1 MTSRSRAGGKPPKNA
16 RITIA
21 TLVSAGTVLG
31 FALAV
36 ACGGAGRRVV
46 RPSVTLA
53 STPATAEEIAEIRE
67 AWGDIETRGQEG
79 LRLRIER
86 FLKRNADDGAA
97 PLARVY
103 LTLVLMNE
111 DQWAKAYEHLA
122 LLSNLP
128 EGATRNFALVARARY
143 LRHEGHPADAFELL
157 RPLAGKMVDRHALEL
172 FQEELSLAA
181 AEAHRDFEAIAY
193 MDSWLRF
200 ADENDREIARKKI
213 PVALARM
220 PPTVLEASLRAMRT
234 SGGNG
239 YTMEM
244 QRLVA
249 TQLASYAVERGDA
262 RLAQWLVDPDA
273 GAAVLAGDAGL
284 LVSELAVRHHE
295 VESVNA
301 RTIGLILPTGSSE
314 MRDVAADV
322 ARGVAWA
329 LELPRKSVAN
339 GDSTRLIT
347 RDDGGRGDQV
357 ESVLDDVAGD
367 GAAIIIAGFDP
378 SSADRAVRWS
388 ESHGVP
394 VVVLSVPRQ
403 RRAMTSAFVLGEPN
417 ETVISALA
425 DALSARRETKVGL
438 VTDNANLIDVARV
451 FEQHPKLIPF
461 QPVPCE
467 LEGRRVGDA
476 RFPVAAWEKAGY
488 RTWLISGPEPCARD
502 ALREIAQVRGGVVA
516 LTLDATGP
524 IDDSVAIKVI
534 SASAGLIPV
543 LAPEKKDAAGK
554 KDAPPST
561 LDPDIQRFM
570 ASFGSTPTWRSALGR
585 DAGILARRA
594 VVSLPLDTTLDPRE
608 IARRRNVVRAE
619 FSKAHERLWTT
630 EASGVDAAHILPR
643 TVRVVDIPTR

>member
-1 MTSRSRAGGKPPKNA
+1 
-16 RITIA
+16 
-21 TLVSAGTVLG
+21 VL
-31 FALAV
+31 
-36 ACGGAGRRVV
+36 RN
-46 RPSVTLA
+46 
-53 STPATAEEIAEIRE
+53 
-67 AWGDIETRGQEG
+67 EG
-79 LRLRIER
+79 S
-86 FLKRNADDGAA
+86 
-97 PLARVY
+97 
-103 LTLVLMNE
+103 
-111 DQWAKAYEHLA
+111 WAKADEQLA
-122 LLSNLP
+122 LLTNLP
-128 EGATRNFALVARARY
+128 EGATHNFALVARARS
-143 LRHEGHPADAFELL
+143 LRHAGRPVEAFELL

-200 ADENDREIARKKI
+200 ADEDDREVARKKI
-213 PVALARM
+213 PEALARM
-220 PPTVLEASLRAMRT
+220 PATVLEASLRAMRT
-234 SGGNG
+234 GAGNG
-239 YTMEM
+239 YTIEM

-249 TQLASYAVERGDA
+249 TRLAAYAVEAGDA

-273 GAAVLAGDAGL
+273 GTAVLAGDAGL
-284 LVSELAVRHHE
+284 LISELAIRHHD

-367 GAAIIIAGFDP
+367 GAAVIIAGFDP

-388 ESHGVP
+388 EAHGVP

-403 RRAMTSAFVLGEPN
+403 RRAMSSAFVVGEPN
-417 ETVISALA
+417 DKVITVLA
-425 DALSARRETKVGL
+425 EALSTRRETKVAI
-438 VTDNANLIDVARV
+438 VTDNANLIDVAHV
-451 FEQHPKLIPF
+451 FEQHPKLVPF
-461 QPVPCE
+461 QPVACE
-467 LEGRRVGDA
+467 LEGRRVGDT
-476 RFPVAAWEKAGY
+476 RFPLAAWEKAGY

-502 ALREIAQVRGGVVA
+502 ALRELAQMRGGLVA

-524 IDDSVAIKVI
+524 VEEGLAVKVI

-543 LAPEKKDAAGK
+543 LTPGKDEKRADEAAATKRSGTK
-554 KDAPPST
+554 ETPQST

-570 ASFGSTPTWRSALGR
+570 ASFGSTPTWRTALGR
-585 DAGILARRA
+585 DAAILARHA
-594 VVSLPLDTTLDPRE
+594 VASLPLDTTLDPRE
-608 IARRRNVVRAE
+608 VVRRRSVVRAE
-619 FSKAHERLWTT
+619 LVKAKDRLWTT
-630 EASGVDAAHILPR
+630 EATGVDASHGLPR
-643 TVRVVDIPTR
+643 TVRVVEIPTR